1 MSHLTKMV
9 LNPLLSPRDRI
20 TYRNVPIRFGRR
32 QKWRVVVGSHAHQDL
47 GMRSNVSFGV
57 VASVGL
63 LVIGSSCSKQGAT
76 ARTPNAPAMGSV
88 TLELQK
94 GPPPALPN
102 PMLVTDSVHG
112 GVFETC
118 YQGFRPTGNVE
129 HDLAQMT
136 SMCGPPNSMKPV
148 TPVIQGMQG
157 QRDPIARFTFKG
169 ETGRCYRIFSATDR
183 SVMDMDMAMLDPD
196 KNVVGHDTNEDAFPM
211 LNPDGPFCLTRP
223 GIYTVLVSV
232 EKGSGRYALQVWG
245 F

>member
-1 MSHLTKMV
+1 
-9 LNPLLSPRDRI
+9 
-20 TYRNVPIRFGRR
+20 
-32 QKWRVVVGSHAHQDL
+32 
-47 GMRSNVSFGV
+47 MRSTLSVDK
-57 VASVGL
+57 VAV
-63 LVIGSSCSKQGAT
+63 LVLMIACSSCAKKGGA
-76 ARTPNAPAMGSV
+76 ARTPNAPQSGQV

-94 GPPPALPN
+94 GPAPALPN

-112 GVFETC
+112 GVFESC
-118 YQGFRPTGNVE
+118 YQGFRPSGNVE
-129 HDLAQMT
+129 RDLQQMT

-148 TPVIQGMQG
+148 TAVFTGTQG

-169 ETGRCYRIFSATDR
+169 DMGRCYRIFSATDR
-183 SVMDMDMAMLDPD
+183 GVQDMDLAMLDPE

-232 EKGSGRYALQVWG
+232 EKGTGRYALQVWG

>member
-1 MSHLTKMV
+1 L
-9 LNPLLSPRDRI
+9 D
-20 TYRNVPIRFGRR
+20 RR
-32 QKWRVVVGSHAHQDL
+32 QKWRVVVGTHAHQDF
-47 GMRSNVSFGV
+47 GMRSTLSFGV
-57 VASVGL
+57 LTSIGL
-63 LVIGSSCSKQGAT
+63 LVMGSSCAKQGAA
-76 ARTPNAPAMGSV
+76 ARAPNAQAMGTA

-112 GVFETC
+112 GVFESC
-118 YQGFRPTGNVE
+118 YQGFRPSGNVE

-169 ETGRCYRIFSATDR
+169 EMGRCYRIFSASER

>member
-1 MSHLTKMV
+1 MAVAQAVT
-9 LNPLLSPRDRI
+9 RI
-20 TYRNVPIRFGRR
+20 KI
-32 QKWRVVVGSHAHQDL
+32 W
-47 GMRSNVSFGV
+47 GMRSILPFGI

-63 LVIGSSCSKQGAT
+63 TIICSSCAKQGSSHGAN
-76 ARTPNAPAMGSV
+76 TPSGSGAV

-112 GVFETC
+112 GVFESC
-118 YQGFRPTGNVE
+118 YQGFHPTGNVE
-129 HDLAQMT
+129 GDLKQMT

-148 TPVIQGMQG
+148 TPVITGTQG

-169 ETGRCYRIFSATDR
+169 EMGRCYRIFSASER
-183 SVMDMDMAMLDPD
+183 GVMDMDMAMLDPD

-223 GIYTVLVSV
+223 GVYTVLVSV
-232 EKGSGRYALQVWG
+232 EKGQGRYALQVWG